1 MTSTTA
7 LLKRNRSF
15 AEDFNAADLPIIPKL
30 RTIILTCVDA
40 RVDPAHVLGL
50 GLGDAVV
57 IRNSGGRVTKDVIDE
72 IGALAVMVEQMN
84 GGQPGAF
91 EVVIMEHTQCGA
103 QRFADPQLQ
112 SAIKAKIGVDV
123 SGLAITN
130 HEEDLKAD
138 IEKLRVAPE
147 IPGYIVVSAMLYD
160 VATGSVRQITE
171 PEALGD
177 I

>member
-7 LLKRNRSF
+7 LLERNRTF
-15 AEDFNAADLPIIPKL
+15 AENFGASDLPPLPKM
-30 RTIILTCVDA
+30 RTVILTCVDA

-50 GLGDAVV
+50 ELGDAVV
-57 IRNSGGRVTKDVIDE
+57 IRNSGGRVTRDVIEE
-72 IGALAVMVEQMN
+72 IGSLAVMVEQMN
-84 GGQPGAF
+84 GGKPGPF
-91 EVVIMEHTQCGA
+91 EVIIMEHTQCGA

-130 HEEDLKAD
+130 HEDDLKGD
-138 IEKLRVAPE
+138 IEKLRTASE

-171 PEALGD
+171 PKALGD
-177 I
+177 M